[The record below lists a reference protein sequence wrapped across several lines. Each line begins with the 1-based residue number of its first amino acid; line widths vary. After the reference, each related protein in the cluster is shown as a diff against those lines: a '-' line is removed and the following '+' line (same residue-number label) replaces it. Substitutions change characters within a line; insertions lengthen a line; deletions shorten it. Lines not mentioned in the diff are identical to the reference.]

1 MVTCPTGTNE
11 KILDDL
17 VEIMKETND
26 VITHTGTNVFKNN
39 VKLLNNAKN
48 ILRVVSKNS
57 SSTNLM
63 FLSRLTGKDNKNIKK
78 NLIET
83 NARLKRY

>member
-26 VITHTGTNVFKNN
+26 VTTHTGTNVFKNN

-63 FLSRLTGKDNKNIKK
+63 FLSRITGKDNKNIKK

>member
-1 MVTCPTGTNE
+1 MVTCPTGINE

-63 FLSRLTGKDNKNIKK
+63 FLSRITGKDNKNIKK

>member
-1 MVTCPTGTNE
+1 MVTCPTGTSE

-63 FLSRLTGKDNKNIKK
+63 FLSRITGKDNKNIKK

>member
-48 ILRVVSKNS
+48 ILRVVYKNS

-63 FLSRLTGKDNKNIKK
+63 FLSRITGKDNKNIKK

>member
-1 MVTCPTGTNE
+1 MVTCPTGINE

-63 FLSRLTGKDNKNIKK
+63 FLSRITGKDNKNIKK

-83 NARLKRY
+83 NACLKRY

>member
-48 ILRVVSKNS
+48 ILRVVSKNY

-63 FLSRLTGKDNKNIKK
+63 FLSRITGKDNKNIKK

>member
-63 FLSRLTGKDNKNIKK
+63 FLSRITGKDNKNIKK